1 MGICPRCEEPR
12 LGAFRFCRRCG
23 LDFDAP
29 AAPPRGPDEAAPTIA
44 AWVPPAGDGPEGSS
58 LGRRSRRLS
67 LARLAVVGVL
77 GLVGVGAMADAVG
90 RPAAALAP
98 SVAGAPTSPVGATS
112 EPPTVAPPTP
122 TERPTA
128 AAFAPTGPTQT
139 ATVIRVTD
147 GDTIVVAMA
156 GAESRVRYIGMDT
169 PEPNATDPLVRAMA
183 DQATAAN
190 AALVEGREV
199 LLERDVSETDRFDR
213 LLRNVWV
220 PSADGDLVMVGL
232 ELVRQGF
239 AQVSTY
245 PPDVRYVDLLLE
257 IQDEAR
263 TREVGLW
270 ASTPPPAAEPT
281 ALVFLVDT
289 LTLVGTSE
297 RTRFEGIAGAYTWS
311 ALALVGERATVRWDV
326 RAGDADCR
334 VAWRLEPIAGDV
346 IKSTIRVDAGGRE
359 RDNRRYD
366 IGFQDAAFSV
376 TSTCPTWVMTMQGTA
391 TTTGGGDC
399 DDSYPGVCIPP
410 YPPDL
415 DCGDIP
421 ERDFAVVGSDPH
433 GFDREGDGLGC
444 ES

>member
-1 MGICPRCEEPR
+1 M
-12 LGAFRFCRRCG
+12 
-23 LDFDAP
+23 
-29 AAPPRGPDEAAPTIA
+29 PDETTPTIA
-44 AWVPPAGDGPEGSS
+44 GWVPPAGDGPEGSS
-58 LGRRSRRLS
+58 PVGRPRRRG
-67 LARLAVVGVL
+67 LARIAVVGVIGLL
-77 GLVGVGAMADAVG
+77 GIGALADALSQ
-90 RPAAALAP
+90 PSAESAP
-98 SVAGAPTSPVGATS
+98 STAVAATSTVSATS
-112 EPPTVAPPTP
+112 EPATVAPATP
-122 TERPTA
+122 TQEPTRA
-128 AAFAPTGPTQT
+128 GFAPTGPTQT
-139 ATVIRVTD
+139 ATVMRVTD
-147 GDTIVVAMA
+147 GDTIVVAID

-169 PEPNATDPLVRAMA
+169 PESNASDPVVRAMA
-183 DQATAAN
+183 EQATAAN

-199 LLERDVSETDRFDR
+199 ILERDVSDTDRFDR

-220 PSADGDLVMVGL
+220 PNAGGGLVMVGL

-239 AQVSTY
+239 AQVTTY

-257 IQDEAR
+257 VQDEAR
-263 TREVGLW
+263 TREFGLW
-270 ASTPPPAAEPT
+270 AATPPPAAQPT
-281 ALVFLVDT
+281 ALLSLVDT
-289 LTLVGTSE
+289 LTLVGTDE
-297 RTRFEGIAGAYTWS
+297 RTRFEGTAGAYTWS
-311 ALALVGERATVRWDV
+311 ALALAGERATVRWDV

-334 VAWRLEPIAGDV
+334 VAWRLQPMDGEV

-366 IGFQDAAFSV
+366 IDFQDAAFFV
-376 TSTCPTWVMTMQGTA
+376 TSTCPAWIMTMQGTA
-391 TTTGGGDC
+391 TATGRGDC